1 MIILTSNRDVAAAWK
16 DTEALTFDPFVQQLM
31 SLLGMSKK
39 TQDLLYKEEPETFM
53 PVEKKSESLLL
64 KENPTHQAFYH
75 LQMEWVKQQLSGNML
90 TEIGNNFMGYIN
102 QSLYMNNFSPSFV
115 YASAPGEKS
124 ISLKKMVR
132 HCLVL
137 SATKA
142 FFGPQMQ
149 EVDPR
154 FLEYYFN
161 FEEAAWKMFYQYP
174 RFLAQD
180 LYGAAEGILSTMTR
194 YYDRPESEKPELVWM
209 FKTIETEMRHLGL
222 PSHDIAIMSFM
233 LFWGL
238 AKTSNTLTLSTQAN
252 PSNAGPTTTPI

>member
-16 DTEALTFDPFVQQLM
+16 DTAALTFDPFVQQLM
-31 SLLGMSKK
+31 TLLSMSKETQK
-39 TQDLLYKEEPETFM
+39 TLFKDEPETFM
-53 PVEKKSESLLL
+53 PAEKKSESLLL
-64 KENPTHQAFYH
+64 KNNPLHQAFYH
-75 LQMEWVKQQLSGNML
+75 LQMEWVKQQLSSDML
-90 TEIGNNFMGYIN
+90 TDIGNNFMGYIN
-102 QSLYMNNFSPSFV
+102 QSLRMDSFSSSVV
-115 YASAPGEKS
+115 YASTPVEKS

-132 HCLVL
+132 YCLVS

-174 RFLAQD
+174 RLLARD

-194 YYDRPESEKPELVWM
+194 YYDGPGSANTELVWT
-209 FKTIETEMRHLGL
+209 FKTIEAEMRHLGL
-222 PSHDIAIMSFM
+222 PSRDIAIMTFM
-233 LFWGL
+233 LFWGS
-238 AKTSNTLTLSTQAN
+238 AKHPPPFNTS
-252 PSNAGPTTTPI
+252 